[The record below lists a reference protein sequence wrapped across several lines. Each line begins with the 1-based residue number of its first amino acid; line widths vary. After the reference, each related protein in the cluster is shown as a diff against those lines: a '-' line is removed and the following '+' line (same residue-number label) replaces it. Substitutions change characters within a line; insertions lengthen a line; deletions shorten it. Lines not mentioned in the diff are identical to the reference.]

1 MKGALLICGTQSD
14 AGKSLLTA
22 GICRWLHRAGVS
34 VAPFKAQ
41 NMALNSVVTRDGCE
55 IGRSQAV
62 QAAAAGVEPE
72 AAMNPILLKPS
83 GERHSQVIVMG
94 KPYADASARSYQQLK
109 DELRR
114 VVADALADLRARFD
128 VVICEGAGSPA
139 EINLRHAD
147 IVNMGLARAAE
158 LPVLL
163 VADIDRG
170 GMFASLFG
178 TLALLDPADQAHV
191 AGFVVNKFRGDE
203 SILAP
208 GLVQL
213 QELTGRATFG
223 VLPHVEDLWMDV
235 EDSLA
240 LDAPRPETPAPAGA
254 DTLDVAVI
262 RLRWMSNFTDVDA
275 LAAEPGVRVRFT
287 RSVAD
292 VQRADLVVVPGTKAT
307 VEDLARLRSSGLDR
321 ALAERA
327 AAGAPIL
334 GICGGY
340 QLLGER
346 IIDDVESG
354 AGAVDGLGL
363 LPVATTFAREKLLRQ
378 RAGRCAW
385 LDTNVGG
392 YEIRHGRV
400 AATPGGDV
408 HDADGHHSHQRRGP
422 GDGQYDGLFVADD
435 GEPDGCRAG
444 SVIGTSWHGVLEHD
458 AFRRALLAHVA
469 ATRGRRFVPGT
480 GSFAAAR
487 EARLDVLGDLVEEHL
502 DTARLTALIEG
513 GVPRDLPTIATEVR
527 ACCAS

>member
-1 MKGALLICGTQSD
+1 MNGALLICGTQSD
-14 AGKSLLTA
+14 AGKSVVTA
-22 GICRWLHRAGVS
+22 GICRWLHRKGVS

-41 NMALNSVVTRDGCE
+41 NMALNSVVTKDGHE

-62 QAAAAGVEPE
+62 QAQAAGTEPE
-72 AAMNPILLKPS
+72 AAMNPILIKPS
-83 GERHSQVIVMG
+83 GERHSQVMVMG
-94 KPYADASARSYQQLK
+94 RPYADANARSYQELK
-109 DELRR
+109 HELRPI
-114 VVADALADLRARFD
+114 VASALADLRARFD
-128 VVICEGAGSPA
+128 VVVCEGAGSPA

-147 IVNMGLARAAE
+147 LVNMGLARAAE

-178 TLALLDPADQAHV
+178 TLALLEAEDQAHV
-191 AGFVVNKFRGDE
+191 AGFVINKFRGDQ
-203 SILAP
+203 SILDP
-208 GLVQL
+208 GLAQL
-213 QELTGRATFG
+213 REQTGRPTLG

-240 LDAPRPETPAPAGA
+240 LDAPRPEETAGG

-307 VEDLARLRSSGLDR
+307 VEDLARLRGAGLDR
-321 ALAERA
+321 ALTERA
-327 AAGAPIL
+327 EAGAPIL

-346 IIDDVESG
+346 IVDFYESG
-354 AGAVDGLGL
+354 DGEVSGLGL
-363 LPVATTFAREKLLRQ
+363 LPVTTTFEPDKVLR
-378 RAGRCAW
+378 RRVGHCGW
-385 LDTNVGG
+385 LGAEVGG

-400 AATPGGDV
+400 SGVSDV
-408 HDADGHHSHQRRGP
+408 PARDCRRGREDRRHSP
-422 GDGQYDGLFVADD
+422 GEALFIASD
-435 GEPDGCRAG
+435 GEPDGCRHGA
-444 SVIGTSWHGVLEHD
+444 VLGTSWHGVLEHD
-458 AFRRALLAHVA
+458 GFRRALLAHVA
-469 ATRGRRFVPGT
+469 ELRGRRFVPGT

-487 EARLDVLGDLVEEHL
+487 EARLDVLGDLVEKHL
-502 DTARLTALIEG
+502 DTEGLASLIEG
-513 GVPRDLPTIATEVR
+513 GVPSDLPSLATEVR
-527 ACCAS
+527 PCVS

>member
-1 MKGALLICGTQSD
+1 MKGAVLICGTHSD
-14 AGKSLLTA
+14 AGKSVVTA
-22 GICRWLHRAGVS
+22 GICRWLRREGVS

-41 NMALNSVVTRDGCE
+41 NMALNSVVTRDGRE
-55 IGRSQAV
+55 VGRSQAV

-72 AAMNPILLKPS
+72 AAMNPILIKPS
-83 GERHSQVIVMG
+83 GERHSQVMVMG
-94 KPYADASARSYQQLK
+94 RPYADASARSYQALK
-109 DELRR
+109 HELRPI
-114 VVADALADLRARFD
+114 VADALADLRARFD
-128 VVICEGAGSPA
+128 VVVCEGAGSPA

-147 IVNMGLARAAE
+147 LVNLGLARAAE

-178 TLALLDPADQAHV
+178 TLALLEPADQAHV
-191 AGFVVNKFRGDE
+191 AGFVVNKFRGE
-203 SILAP
+203 RSILAP
-208 GLVQL
+208 GVEQL
-213 QELTGRATFG
+213 RELTGRPTLG

-240 LDAPRPETPAPAGA
+240 LEAPRPEGQTGA

-262 RLRWMSNFTDVDA
+262 RVRWMSNFTDIDA

-292 VQRADLVVVPGTKAT
+292 VERADLVVVPGTKAT
-307 VEDLARLRSSGLDR
+307 VEDLARARAAGLAD
-321 ALAERA
+321 ALKARA

-346 IIDDVESG
+346 IVDFYESG
-354 AGAVDGLGL
+354 DGMVEGLGV
-363 LPVATTFAREKLLRQ
+363 LPVSTAFEQDKLLRW
-378 RAGRCAW
+378 RGGRCAW
-385 LDTNVGG
+385 LDAPVGG

-400 AATPGGDV
+400 ERHGGED
-408 HDADGHHSHQRRGP
+408 
-422 GDGQYDGLFVADD
+422 LFVDED
-435 GEPDGCRAG
+435 GEPDGCRDGA
-444 SVIGTSWHGVLEHD
+444 VIGTSWHGVLEHD
-458 AFRRALLAHVA
+458 AFRRALLQHVA
-469 ATRGRRFVPGT
+469 AARGRRFIPGT

-487 EARLDVLGDLVEEHL
+487 EARLDVLGDLVGEHL
-502 DTARLTALIEG
+502 DVDQLTAVIEG
-513 GVPRDLPTIATEVR
+513 GVPSDLPSIATEVR

>member
-1 MKGALLICGTQSD
+1 MRGALLVCGTQSD
-14 AGKSLLTA
+14 AGKSLVTA
-22 GICRWLHRAGVS
+22 GICRWLHRTGVS

-83 GERHSQVIVMG
+83 GERHSQVMVMG
-94 KPYADASARSYQQLK
+94 RPYADASARSYQELK
-109 DELRR
+109 HELRPI
-114 VVADALADLRARFD
+114 VADALADLRARYD
-128 VVICEGAGSPA
+128 VVVCEGAGSPA

-147 IVNMGLARAAE
+147 LVNLGLARAAE

-178 TLALLDPADQAHV
+178 TLALLEPADQAHV

-213 QELTGRATFG
+213 RELTGRATFG

-240 LDAPRPETPAPAGA
+240 LDAPRPEAPPPAGG

-287 RSVAD
+287 RSAAD
-292 VQRADLVVVPGTKAT
+292 VERADLVVVPGTKAT
-307 VEDLARLRSSGLDR
+307 VEDLARLRSAGLDQV
-321 ALAERA
+321 LTERA

-346 IIDDVESG
+346 IVDEVESS

-363 LPVATTFAREKLLRQ
+363 LPVATTFAREKVLR
-378 RAGRCAW
+378 RRTGHCAW
-385 LDTNVGG
+385 LNTDVGG

-400 AATPGGDV
+400 AGVADVPDRDSHHDREDRRRSPGGELFIA
-408 HDADGHHSHQRRGP
+408 ADGEA
-422 GDGQYDGLFVADD
+422 DGS
-435 GEPDGCRAG
+435 RAG
-444 SVIGTSWHGVLEHD
+444 AVLGTSWHGVLEHD
-458 AFRRALLAHVA
+458 AFRRSLLAHVA
-469 ATRGRRFVPGT
+469 SVRGRRFVPGT

-502 DTARLTALIEG
+502 DIDRLTAMIEG
-513 GVPRDLPTIATEVR
+513 GVPGDLPTVTTEVR
-527 ACCAS
+527 PCVAS